1 MSQARSKVS
10 VLGAGRV
17 GSAVA
22 NALVLLRVC
31 DLVVLYDRD
40 LARAEGQ
47 AWDIGDA
54 VPLLSEMVVVPTAE
68 YSDLDGSDVVVVTV
82 GPTLAVGQTRL
93 DLARVNAGIIAG
105 VVRQLDRVCPAAV
118 VILVSNPVDVLTRIA
133 IEASTRPPHLIFGC
147 GTVLDGARLRH
158 QLGKLLE
165 ERMLQHSAAV
175 LDKAYQSLGAGG
187 SASGN
192 DSLPSCA
199 WPANPWPEPGTP
211 RQPAANWARH
221 PPAHGAL
228 PGHTGPARRTAGAPT
243 LR

>member
-105 VVRQLDRVCPAAV
+105 VVRQLDRVCPVAV

-147 GTVLDGARLRH
+147 GTVLEGRVCGISSASFSTWTKTPCTPTSSASTGTARFRS
-158 QLGKLLE
+158 GRARPW
-165 ERMLQHSAAV
+165 ERSGSSNTAFPTAPRCHRSSTIWRRRSAA
-175 LDKAYQSLGAGG
+175 GG
-187 SASGN
+187 
-192 DSLPSCA
+192 
-199 WPANPWPEPGTP
+199 
-211 RQPAANWARH
+211 
-221 PPAHGAL
+221 
-228 PGHTGPARRTAGAPT
+228 
-243 LR
+243 

>member
-82 GPTLAVGQTRL
+82 GPTLAVGQTAWTWPGSMR
-93 DLARVNAGIIAG
+93 ASS
-105 VVRQLDRVCPAAV
+105 P
-118 VILVSNPVDVLTRIA
+118 VSCAN
-133 IEASTRPPHLIFGC
+133 ST
-147 GTVLDGARLRH
+147 
-158 QLGKLLE
+158 
-165 ERMLQHSAAV
+165 
-175 LDKAYQSLGAGG
+175 G
-187 SASGN
+187 SA
-192 DSLPSCA
+192 
-199 WPANPWPEPGTP
+199 
-211 RQPAANWARH
+211 Q
-221 PPAHGAL
+221 
-228 PGHTGPARRTAGAPT
+228 RRS
-243 LR
+243 